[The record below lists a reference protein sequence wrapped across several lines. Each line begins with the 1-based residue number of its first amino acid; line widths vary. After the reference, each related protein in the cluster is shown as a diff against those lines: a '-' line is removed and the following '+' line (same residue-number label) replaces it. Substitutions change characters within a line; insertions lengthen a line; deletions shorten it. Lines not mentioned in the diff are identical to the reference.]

1 MKDILSFHM
10 NLTDLGAFA
19 DGPQRCPHTSL
30 LLLQKLLPELG
41 SWVQKLETWDWIQ
54 KGRDKAFTMTS
65 SSARWKTR
73 LWPRA
78 NQAAV
83 SAQNNGKGE
92 AKTGRVGILDL
103 YVNKDSNLSS
113 VPSWLVSVLLG
124 SIAHWSAQTTKRR
137 QVSRTPTLACVCDW
151 TSLYLLHFKNGA
163 TGSSLMFLSGLL
175 SKLSRYDHC
184 GTLSLLFCPPSFGWL
199 S

>member
-1 MKDILSFHM
+1 MLCWRAFSVPTGLRHHPPFHASELLFQNSLSISFFSGTCNIELMRLSFTGNERHTLFPHEF
-10 NLTDLGAFA
+10 NWSGSICRWST
-19 DGPQRCPHTSL
+19 RCPHTSL

-92 AKTGRVGILDL
+92 AKTGSVGIPDL

-124 SIAHWSAQTTKRR
+124 SIAH
-137 QVSRTPTLACVCDW
+137 
-151 TSLYLLHFKNGA
+151 
-163 TGSSLMFLSGLL
+163 
-175 SKLSRYDHC
+175 
-184 GTLSLLFCPPSFGWL
+184 
-199 S
+199 